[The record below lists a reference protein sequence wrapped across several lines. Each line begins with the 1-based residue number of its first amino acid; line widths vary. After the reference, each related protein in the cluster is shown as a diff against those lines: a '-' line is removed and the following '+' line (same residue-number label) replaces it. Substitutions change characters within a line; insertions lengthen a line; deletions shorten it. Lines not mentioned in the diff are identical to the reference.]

1 MGLVPDVYSLLL
13 EQYSPVGTKPFT
25 MNEINSLMVA
35 SEDIKEGQLAYM
47 LRKIVKR
54 GVTFEKR
61 GILKY
66 Y

>member
-1 MGLVPDVYSLLL
+1 MGVVPDVYSLLL

-25 MNEINSLMVA
+25 INEINSLMVT

-47 LRKIVKR
+47 LKKIVKR

>member
-1 MGLVPDVYSLLL
+1 MGVVPDVYSLLL
-13 EQYSPVGTKPFT
+13 EQYSTVGTKPFT
-25 MNEINSLMVA
+25 INEINSLMVT
-35 SEDIKEGQLAYM
+35 SKDIKEGQLAYM
-47 LRKIVKR
+47 LKKIVKR